1 MLLNMDIKMADKL
14 IDLLLTLGVQMGQI
28 KEAASQLEKK
38 IARADV
44 TRSKTAEIGFNAGLK
59 RQ

>member
-1 MLLNMDIKMADKL
+1 MLLNMGIQMADKL

-44 TRSKTAEIGFNAGLK
+44 TRSKTA
-59 RQ
+59 